1 MEKLT
6 QTAALT
12 LLARSAFREFTKV
25 DWHAFAGCET
35 RDPLICDTRRDWVI
49 VIDGASATFYPVN
62 EADQI
67 EDIWYRFELKD

>member
-6 QTAALT
+6 QTAALA

-25 DWHAFAGCET
+25 DWYAFAGCES
-35 RDPLICDTRRDWVI
+35 RDPLICDTRPDFLI

-62 EADQI
+62 EDDQI
-67 EDIWYRFELKD
+67 ADIWYRFELKD